1 MTSST
6 TLSCMSVCRSSVSKL
21 ERRLAGKLTEDEFRP
36 LRLRNGL
43 YLQLHAYMLRIAI
56 PYGVLSPRQ
65 LRQLAMIGRR
75 FDRGYGHFT
84 TRQNLQ
90 FNWVKL
96 VDVPEILSALA
107 DVEMHCIQTS
117 GNCVRNVTA
126 DPFAGA
132 VNDELE
138 DPRAWCEVLRQWSTL
153 HPEFSWLPR
162 KFKIAVS
169 GAAED
174 RAATAFHDIGLR
186 IVRGPEG
193 RNGFRV
199 LVGGGMGRTP
209 YVGQEIRHFLEK
221 EHLLSY
227 IESILRVYNLH
238 GRRDNINKARI
249 KILVNQLGIDKFRE
263 DVEADWE
270 ATRKDAVDLPASEY
284 ARIASYF
291 APPDLVPGPLKDEGV
306 EQRRITDPVFANW
319 LKHNVR
325 PHRVPGYVSAVIS
338 LKEPGRT
345 PGDASSDTMDFVADL
360 AERYSRNEARVNYTQ
375 NLILPHVARVDLPRL
390 YDELAAAGLAT
401 GNSDLLG
408 DMICCPGLDYCNLA
422 NARSIPIAKEIAK
435 RFEDPD
441 APGADRAAA
450 PQYVGL
456 HQCLR
461 ASSFRQ
467 YRHSRR
473 RQERHRALSDFARRQ
488 PQGRCRGRHHHRS
501 RLQGG
506 SRAGSH
512 RHHHL
517 HLSCQSRRR
526 RRLSSPPG
534 AGSVRRPSRR
544 LSMALLDLANGVL
557 LPSGERAGRALLEPT
572 ADAAALAAAAAGGGR
587 DRHPLPHLRRRAR
600 PLALRAAPR
609 APRLQ
614 GRDQGCRLSD
624 PGSRAVPAALWLR
637 YRRDH
642 RCRTTS
648 RPGRD
653 R

>member
-1 MTSST
+1 MYRYDEFDHAF
-6 TLSCMSVCRSSVSKL
+6 VHERVSQFR
-21 ERRLAGKLTEDEFRP
+21 EQVGRRLAGKLTEDEFRP

-209 YVGQEIRHFLEK
+209 YVGQEIRPFLEK

-227 IESILRVYNLH
+227 IELILRVYNLH

-263 DVEADWE
+263 EVEADWE

-291 APPDLVPGPLKDEGV
+291 APPDLVPGPIKDEGV

-325 PHRVPGYVSAVIS
+325 PHRVPGYVSVTIS

-345 PGDASSDTMDFVADL
+345 PGDASSDQMDFVAGL

-375 NLILPHVARVDLPRL
+375 NLILPHVARADLL
-390 YDELAAAGLAT
+390 AVYEELKSEGLAT
-401 GNSDLLG
+401 GNHDLLG

-435 RFEDPD
+435 RFEDPARQEEIGPLRLNMSGCINACGHHHSGNIGILGVDKKGTELYQISLGGSPKDD
-441 APGADRAAA
+441 AAVGTIIGPGFRAEAVPDAIDTIVSTYLAHRHDGEDFVATWRRIGAA
-450 PQYVGL
+450 P
-456 HQCLR
+456 
-461 ASSFRQ
+461 FK
-467 YRHSRR
+467 
-473 RQERHRALSDFARRQ
+473 EALY
-488 PQGRCRGRHHHRS
+488 
-501 RLQGG
+501 
-506 SRAGSH
+506 
-512 RHHHL
+512 
-517 HLSCQSRRR
+517 
-526 RRLSSPPG
+526 G
-534 AGSVRRPSRR
+534 A
-544 LSMALLDLANGVL
+544 A
-557 LPSGERAGRALLEPT
+557 
-572 ADAAALAAAAAGGGR
+572 
-587 DRHPLPHLRRRAR
+587 
-600 PLALRAAPR
+600 
-609 APRLQ
+609 
-614 GRDQGCRLSD
+614 
-624 PGSRAVPAALWLR
+624 
-637 YRRDH
+637 
-642 RCRTTS
+642 
-648 RPGRD
+648 
-653 R
+653 

>member
-1 MTSST
+1 MYRYDEFD
-6 TLSCMSVCRSSVSKL
+6 LAFVHERVSQFREQV

-75 FDRGYGHFT
+75 WDRGYGHFT

-138 DPRAWCEVLRQWSTL
+138 DPRPWCEVLRQWSTL

-174 RAATAFHDIGLR
+174 RAATGFHDIGLR
-186 IVRGPEG
+186 IVCGPEG

-209 YVGQEIRHFLEK
+209 YVGQEIRPFLEK
-221 EHLLSY
+221 QHLLSY

-238 GRRDNINKARI
+238 GRRDNLNKARI

-284 ARIASYF
+284 ARINSY
-291 APPDLVPGPLKDEGV
+291 L
-306 EQRRITDPVFANW
+306 

-325 PHRVPGYVSAVIS
+325 PHRVPGYVSVVIS

-345 PGDASSDTMDFVADL
+345 PGDASSDQMDFVADL

-375 NLILPHVARVDLPRL
+375 NLILPHVARSDLL
-390 YDELAAAGLAT
+390 AVYDELKAEGLAT
-401 GNSDLLG
+401 GNYDLLG

-422 NARSIPIAKEIAK
+422 NARSIPIAKEVAK
-435 RFEDPD
+435 RFEDLKRQEDIGPLRLNMSGCINACGHHHSGNIGILGVDKKGTELYQISLGGSPKDDAAVGTIIGPGFRAEAVPD
-441 APGADRAAA
+441 AIDTIVSTYLANRNDGEDFLATWRRIGAA
-450 PQYVGL
+450 P
-456 HQCLR
+456 
-461 ASSFRQ
+461 FK
-467 YRHSRR
+467 
-473 RQERHRALSDFARRQ
+473 EALY
-488 PQGRCRGRHHHRS
+488 
-501 RLQGG
+501 
-506 SRAGSH
+506 
-512 RHHHL
+512 
-517 HLSCQSRRR
+517 
-526 RRLSSPPG
+526 G
-534 AGSVRRPSRR
+534 A
-544 LSMALLDLANGVL
+544 A
-557 LPSGERAGRALLEPT
+557 
-572 ADAAALAAAAAGGGR
+572 
-587 DRHPLPHLRRRAR
+587 
-600 PLALRAAPR
+600 
-609 APRLQ
+609 
-614 GRDQGCRLSD
+614 
-624 PGSRAVPAALWLR
+624 
-637 YRRDH
+637 
-642 RCRTTS
+642 
-648 RPGRD
+648 
-653 R
+653 

>member
-1 MTSST
+1 MYRYDEFDHAF
-6 TLSCMSVCRSSVSKL
+6 VRERVSQFREQV

-75 FDRGYGHFT
+75 WDRGYGHFT

-90 FNWVKL
+90 FHWVKL
-96 VDVPEILSALA
+96 IDVPEILSALA

-138 DPRAWCEVLRQWSTL
+138 DPRVWCEVLRQWSTL

-186 IVRGPEG
+186 IVRGREG

-209 YVGQEIRHFLEK
+209 YVGQEIRPFLERQ
-221 EHLLSY
+221 HLLSY
-227 IESILRVYNLH
+227 IESILRVYNLY
-238 GRRDNINKARI
+238 GRRDNLNKARI
-249 KILVNQLGIDKFRE
+249 KILVNQLGIGKFRE
-263 DVEADWE
+263 EVEADWE
-270 ATRKDAVDLPASEY
+270 ATRKDAIDLPASEY
-284 ARIASYF
+284 ARIVSYF
-291 APPDLVPGPLKDEGV
+291 APLDLAPGPVKDEAV
-306 EQRRITDPVFANW
+306 EQRRIADPVFANW

-325 PHRVPGYVSAVIS
+325 SHRVAGYLSVVLS

-345 PGDASSDTMDFVADL
+345 PGDASSDTMDLVADL

-375 NLILPHVARVDLPRL
+375 NLILPHVARADLSRL
-390 YDELAAAGLAT
+390 YDELATAGLAT
-401 GNSDLLG
+401 GNHDLLG

-435 RFEDPD
+435 RFEDLKRQEEIGPLRLNMSGCINACGHHHSGNIGILGVDKKGTELYQISLGGSPKDDAGVGTIIGPGFRAEAVPD
-441 APGADRAAA
+441 AIDTIISTYLANRSDGEDFLATWRRIGAA
-450 PQYVGL
+450 P
-456 HQCLR
+456 
-461 ASSFRQ
+461 FK
-467 YRHSRR
+467 
-473 RQERHRALSDFARRQ
+473 EALY
-488 PQGRCRGRHHHRS
+488 G
-501 RLQGG
+501 
-506 SRAGSH
+506 
-512 RHHHL
+512 
-517 HLSCQSRRR
+517 
-526 RRLSSPPG
+526 
-534 AGSVRRPSRR
+534 
-544 LSMALLDLANGVL
+544 
-557 LPSGERAGRALLEPT
+557 
-572 ADAAALAAAAAGGGR
+572 
-587 DRHPLPHLRRRAR
+587 
-600 PLALRAAPR
+600 
-609 APRLQ
+609 
-614 GRDQGCRLSD
+614 
-624 PGSRAVPAALWLR
+624 PA
-637 YRRDH
+637 
-642 RCRTTS
+642 
-648 RPGRD
+648 
-653 R
+653 

>member
-1 MTSST
+1 MYRYDEFDHAF
-6 TLSCMSVCRSSVSKL
+6 VHERVSQFR
-21 ERRLAGKLTEDEFRP
+21 EQVGRRLAGKLTEDEFRP

-75 FDRGYGHFT
+75 FDRSYGHFT

-132 VNDELE
+132 VDDELE

-263 DVEADWE
+263 DVEADWQ

-360 AERYSRNEARVNYTQ
+360 AEPYSRNEARVNYTQ
-375 NLILPHVARVDLPRL
+375 NLILPHVARADLPKL

-401 GNSDLLG
+401 GNSELLG

-435 RFEDPD
+435 RFEDPARQELIGPLRLNMSGCINACGHHHSGNIGILGVDKKGTELYQISLGGSPKDD
-441 APGADRAAA
+441 AAVGTIIGPGFRAEAVPEAIDTIISTYLANRSDGEDFLATWRRIGAA
-450 PQYVGL
+450 P
-456 HQCLR
+456 
-461 ASSFRQ
+461 FK
-467 YRHSRR
+467 
-473 RQERHRALSDFARRQ
+473 EALY
-488 PQGRCRGRHHHRS
+488 
-501 RLQGG
+501 
-506 SRAGSH
+506 
-512 RHHHL
+512 
-517 HLSCQSRRR
+517 
-526 RRLSSPPG
+526 G
-534 AGSVRRPSRR
+534 A
-544 LSMALLDLANGVL
+544 A
-557 LPSGERAGRALLEPT
+557 
-572 ADAAALAAAAAGGGR
+572 
-587 DRHPLPHLRRRAR
+587 
-600 PLALRAAPR
+600 
-609 APRLQ
+609 
-614 GRDQGCRLSD
+614 
-624 PGSRAVPAALWLR
+624 
-637 YRRDH
+637 
-642 RCRTTS
+642 
-648 RPGRD
+648 
-653 R
+653 

>member
-1 MTSST
+1 MYRYDEFDHAF
-6 TLSCMSVCRSSVSKL
+6 VRERVSQFREQV

-75 FDRGYGHFT
+75 WDRGYGHFT

-96 VDVPEILSALA
+96 IDVPEILSALA

-138 DPRAWCEVLRQWSTL
+138 DPRVWCEVLRQWSTL

-186 IVRGPEG
+186 IVRGREG

-209 YVGQEIRHFLEK
+209 YVGQEIRPFLERQ
-221 EHLLSY
+221 HLLSY
-227 IESILRVYNLH
+227 IESILRVYNLY
-238 GRRDNINKARI
+238 GRRDNLNKARI
-249 KILVNQLGIDKFRE
+249 KILVNQLGIGKFRE
-263 DVEADWE
+263 EVEADWE
-270 ATRKDAVDLPASEY
+270 ATRKDAIDLPASEY
-284 ARIASYF
+284 ARIVSYF
-291 APPDLVPGPLKDEGV
+291 APLDLAPGPVKDEAV
-306 EQRRITDPVFANW
+306 EQRRIADPVFANW

-325 PHRVPGYVSAVIS
+325 SHRVPGYLSVVLS

-345 PGDASSDTMDFVADL
+345 PGDASSDTMDLVADL

-375 NLILPHVARVDLPRL
+375 NLILPHVARADLSRL
-390 YDELAAAGLAT
+390 YDELATAGLAT
-401 GNSDLLG
+401 GNHDLLG

-435 RFEDPD
+435 RFEDLKRQEEIGPLRLNMSGCINACGHHHSGNIGILGVDKKGTELYQISLGGSPKDDAAVGTIIGPGFRAEAVPD
-441 APGADRAAA
+441 AIDTIISTYLANRSDGEDFLATWRRIGAA
-450 PQYVGL
+450 P
-456 HQCLR
+456 
-461 ASSFRQ
+461 FK
-467 YRHSRR
+467 
-473 RQERHRALSDFARRQ
+473 EALY
-488 PQGRCRGRHHHRS
+488 G
-501 RLQGG
+501 
-506 SRAGSH
+506 
-512 RHHHL
+512 
-517 HLSCQSRRR
+517 
-526 RRLSSPPG
+526 
-534 AGSVRRPSRR
+534 
-544 LSMALLDLANGVL
+544 
-557 LPSGERAGRALLEPT
+557 
-572 ADAAALAAAAAGGGR
+572 
-587 DRHPLPHLRRRAR
+587 
-600 PLALRAAPR
+600 
-609 APRLQ
+609 
-614 GRDQGCRLSD
+614 
-624 PGSRAVPAALWLR
+624 PA
-637 YRRDH
+637 
-642 RCRTTS
+642 
-648 RPGRD
+648 
-653 R
+653 